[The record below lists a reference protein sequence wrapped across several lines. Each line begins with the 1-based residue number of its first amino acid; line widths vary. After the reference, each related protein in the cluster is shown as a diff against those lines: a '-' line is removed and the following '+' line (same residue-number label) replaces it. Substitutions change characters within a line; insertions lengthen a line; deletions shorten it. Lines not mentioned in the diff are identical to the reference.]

1 MGKDTGMN
9 KYFKFHAES
18 ALGIGIQYIEFDRN
32 NWPIRQAECYGDRWF
47 NSSHKCHQELGGIGL
62 CDQPLTNP
70 DMEIASIIDAQEFES
85 FWALSNK
92 KLLEYQSSNSDR
104 VQKVSS

>member
-1 MGKDTGMN
+1 MN
-9 KYFKFHAES
+9 KYFKFTVES
-18 ALGIGIQYIEFDRN
+18 DLDTGTQYIEFDED

-92 KLLEYQSSNSDR
+92 KILEYQSSNSNQ
-104 VQKVSS
+104 VQKISS

>member
-9 KYFKFHAES
+9 KYFKFPAES
-18 ALGIGIQYIEFDRN
+18 DLGIGIQYIEFDN
-32 NWPIRQAECYGDRWF
+32 DNWPIRQAECYGDRWF

-92 KLLEYQSSNSDR
+92 KLLEYQSSNSNR